1 MKEINFSSLKNNFE
15 TISDQV
21 NKNHETVT
29 VSLKSGRKVY
39 VMPEEN
45 YDQIQR
51 FIIPRCSLN
60 TLTSF

>member
-1 MKEINFSSLKNNFE
+1 MKEINFTSLKNNFE
-15 TISDQV
+15 AISDQV
-21 NKNHETVT
+21 NGNHETVT